1 MKNNQKATK
10 ASTSTSKCYE
20 NTLEKKSSAFYISEK
35 TATYGEKKPT

>member
-10 ASTSTSKCYE
+10 ASTSKCYG